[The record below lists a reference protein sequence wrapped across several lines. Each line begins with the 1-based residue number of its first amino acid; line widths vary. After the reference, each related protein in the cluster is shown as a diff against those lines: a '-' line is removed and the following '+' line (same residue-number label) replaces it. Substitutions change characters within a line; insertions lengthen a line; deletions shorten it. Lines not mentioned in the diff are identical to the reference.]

1 MRITLTLALLLSG
14 TTALAATPTI
24 VPDANAPKGKL
35 PDTVTPTAYRIDF
48 TILPESERFS
58 DRKSRKCRPV
68 FSNSAGLSNGSAT
81 AESSSRRSW
90 RRSTPP

>member
-14 TTALAATPTI
+14 TTALAATPAI
-24 VPDANAPKGKL
+24 VPDANAPKL

-68 FSNSAGLSNGSAT
+68 FSNSAGLSYGSAT